1 MADLKQVIAAYGP
14 AISRLAASY
23 ERDRALREELVQE
36 ILLAIHQALPRLEDP
51 VKLKPFVFRIA
62 HNRAVSHV
70 AARVREPKAGEVPET
85 LPSADPTPEHQTAAR
100 QNAARLQQA
109 VRWLPL
115 PYRQVITL
123 VLEDLSHDEIAE
135 TLGLTVTN
143 VGVRVNRAKVQL
155 KAMLS
160 DE

>member
-1 MADLKQVIAAYGP
+1 MAGLKDVMAAYGAP
-14 AISRLAASY
+14 IARLAASY

-36 ILLAIHQALPRLEDP
+36 IWLAVHQALPRLADP
-51 VKLKPFVFRIA
+51 AKLKPFVFRIA

-85 LPSADPTPEHQTAAR
+85 LDSGEPTPERALGER
-100 QNAARLQQA
+100 QEVARLQAA
-109 VRWLPL
+109 VRRLPL
-115 PYRQVITL
+115 PYRQVIVL
-123 VLEDLSHDEIAE
+123 VLEDMSHDEIAE

-143 VGVRVNRAKVQL
+143 VGVRVNRAKTQL
-155 KAMLS
+155 KAMLN